1 MKSKKLSEKEL
12 QTLQEYQAKTNEILS
27 VLGSI
32 ELQFDALKTQKE
44 EVLKEFKILTESQTK
59 TGKELQDKYGE
70 GNINLEDGEFTPKE

>member
-59 TGKELQDKYGE
+59 TGKELQDK
-70 GNINLEDGEFTPKE
+70 

>member
-1 MKSKKLSEKEL
+1 MKNKKLSKKEL
-12 QTLQEYQAKTNEILS
+12 QTLQEYQNKTNEILS

-32 ELQFDALKTQKE
+32 ELQFNALKTQKE
-44 EVLKEFKILTESQTK
+44 EVLQEFKTLQTNQTK

>member
-1 MKSKKLSEKEL
+1 MKSKKLSKKEL
-12 QTLQEYQAKTNEILS
+12 QTLQEYQTKTNEILS

-44 EVLKEFKILTESQTK
+44 EVLKEFKTLTESQTK

>member
-1 MKSKKLSEKEL
+1 MKNKKLSKKEL
-12 QTLQEYQAKTNEILS
+12 QTLKNYQIKTNEILS

-44 EVLKEFKILTESQTK
+44 EVLKEFQTLQKNQTK

-70 GNINLEDGEFTPKE
+70 GNINLEDGDFTPKE

>member
-12 QTLQEYQAKTNEILS
+12 QTLKDYQIKTNEVLS

-44 EVLKEFKILTESQTK
+44 EVLKEFQTLQKNQTK
-59 TGKELQDKYGE
+59 TGKQLQDKYGE
-70 GNINLEDGEFTPKE
+70 GNINLEDGDFTPKE

>member
-1 MKSKKLSEKEL
+1 MESKKLSKKEL

>member
-12 QTLQEYQAKTNEILS
+12 QTLKDYQIKTNEIIS

-44 EVLKEFKILTESQTK
+44 EVLKEFQTLQKNQTK
-59 TGKELQDKYGE
+59 TGKQLQDKYGE
-70 GNINLEDGEFTPKE
+70 GNINLEDGDFTPKE

>member
-70 GNINLEDGEFTPKE
+70 GN

>member
-1 MKSKKLSEKEL
+1 MESKKLSKKEL
-12 QTLQEYQAKTNEILS
+12 QTLKDYQIKTNEILS

-44 EVLKEFKILTESQTK
+44 EVLKEFKTLTESQTK
-59 TGKELQDKYGE
+59 MGKELQDKYGE

>member
-12 QTLQEYQAKTNEILS
+12 QTLKDYQIKTNEILS

-44 EVLKEFKILTESQTK
+44 EVLKEFQTLQKNQTK

-70 GNINLEDGEFTPKE
+70 GNINLEDGDFTPKE

>member
-12 QTLQEYQAKTNEILS
+12 QTLKDYQIKTNEILS

-44 EVLKEFKILTESQTK
+44 EVLKEFKTLAESQTK
-59 TGKELQDKYGE
+59 TGKELQDKYGD

>member
-1 MKSKKLSEKEL
+1 MKNKKLSKKEL
-12 QTLQEYQAKTNEILS
+12 QTLKDYQIKTNEILS

-44 EVLKEFKILTESQTK
+44 EVLKEFQTLQKNQTK

-70 GNINLEDGEFTPKE
+70 GNINLEDGDFTPKE

>member
-59 TGKELQDKYGE
+59 TGKELQDKYVKD
-70 GNINLEDGEFTPKE
+70 I